1 MFTLRSLAISAVFA
15 STSSA
20 SKHNSNDRELVVAI
34 YGGGLASATLAQAL
48 KGSSNLGVQ
57 YFDPALDLTPTSFRL
72 FGFDPK
78 VHDALALV
86 NEEAGGAIER
96 AGWYPEE
103 PSVVVVVSDNYHSHL
118 ITCKTHTICL
128 GSRFRSRH
136 GGTGL
141 GATQK
146 HYSSST
152 SHRRRPEALS
162 PANAQRHR

>member
-1 MFTLRSLAISAVFA
+1 MSIAIMFTLRSLALSAAIA
-15 STSSA
+15 STVSA
-20 SKHNSNDRELVVAI
+20 STHSSDDRELVVAI

-48 KGSSNLGVQ
+48 KGYSNLDVQ

-103 PSVVVVVSDNYHSHL
+103 PSVVVVVSRD
-118 ITCKTHTICL
+118 
-128 GSRFRSRH
+128 R
-136 GGTGL
+136 
-141 GATQK
+141 
-146 HYSSST
+146 
-152 SHRRRPEALS
+152 LS
-162 PANAQRHR
+162 KKVRC

>member
-1 MFTLRSLAISAVFA
+1 MVTLRSLAISAVFA
-15 STSSA
+15 SISSA
-20 SKHNSNDRELVVAI
+20 SKHSSNDRELVVAI

-48 KGSSNLGVQ
+48 KGYSKLDVQ

-86 NEEAGGAIER
+86 NDEAGGAIER

-103 PSVVVVVSDNYHSHL
+103 PSVVVVVSDNNHPRSV
-118 ITCKTHTICL
+118 TRETHTICL
-128 GSRFRSRH
+128 GSRFRSRQ
-136 GGTGL
+136 GCARL

-146 HYSSST
+146 HYSSSS
-152 SHRRRPEALS
+152 SHRCRPEALS
-162 PANAQRHR
+162 PANAQWHR